1 MPRRDSAE
9 RLGAGKAPGSA
20 QDTRAFHD
28 PALWERLA
36 GCSRTI
42 PATARYV
49 PRVWRLWPPGGVAEG
64 PAPAGGKRFG
74 GPQGS
79 LGWRG
84 ASLEW
89 HWTGSHAI
97 SAIGAP
103 VTRSQ
108 WASSFDA

>member
-36 GCSRTI
+36 GCSRK
-42 PATARYV
+42 YLQ
-49 PRVWRLWPPGGVAEG
+49 RLDTCLECGDYGHRGCRRGACPC
-64 PAPAGGKRFG
+64 GGKRFG